1 MNKEKEI
8 FSMEIYVSKA
18 KLDQM
23 VAAMKVT
30 LTPSEANLADITAE
44 NVKVAGVT
52 MLAGAFLKEP
62 GVAAAFFLQVVGA
75 YRQAASTYTLS
86 QTYALYQKWQSEM
99 NSGKFVAMKFRST
112 GYKLNSD
119 GSRFYLGLPQ
129 FIAYNL
135 RSRNL

>member
-1 MNKEKEI
+1 
-8 FSMEIYVSKA
+8 MEIYVSKA

-23 VAAMKVT
+23 VAAMKET

-44 NVKVAGVT
+44 NLRVAGIT
-52 MLAGAFLKEP
+52 ILAGAYLKHAGSTALFLM
-62 GVAAAFFLQVVGA
+62 QVVGL
-75 YRQAASTYTLS
+75 YRKDASAYTLS

-99 NSGKFVAMKFRST
+99 NSGKFVAMKFRAT

-129 FIAYNL
+129 FIAYKQANGNWVSL
-135 RSRNL
+135 T